1 MIEIE
6 YSKDFEKLDKIADE
20 LLSEYDAENGVEYNF
35 NKFSFVAKDDD
46 KLVGFITGF
55 SYYSEVTINN
65 VVVRKEY
72 RGKGIGIKLIRKV
85 EKYFE
90 GKGFNNIN
98 LVTNDFQAPKFY
110 EKCGFEL
117 EFVRKNKS
125 NPKLTKYFFVKYL
138 WVRFLVLKMR

>member
-1 MIEIE
+1 MLEINFDE
-6 YSKDFEKLDKIADE
+6 NFEDNDKMADK
-20 LLSEYDAENGVEYNF
+20 LLSDHDEENGVKYNF

-46 KLVGFITGF
+46 KPVGFCTGF

-65 VVVRKEY
+65 VVVLKEY
-72 RGKGIGIKLIRKV
+72 RGKGIGTKLIECV

-110 EKCGFEL
+110 KKCGFKL
-117 EFVRKNKS
+117 EFVRENKA
-125 NPKLTKYFFVKYL
+125 NTKLTKYFYVKYL
-138 WVRFLVLKMR
+138 

>member
-1 MIEIE
+1 MIKIE
-6 YSKDFEKLDKIADE
+6 YSDKFEELDKIADD
-20 LLSEYDAENGVEYNF
+20 LLTEYDKENGVEYNF
-35 NKFSFVAKDDD
+35 NKFSFVAKNDN

-65 VVVRKEY
+65 LVVRKEY
-72 RGKGIGIKLIRKV
+72 RGKGIGTKLIRKV
-85 EKYFE
+85 EEYFE
-90 GKGFNNIN
+90 GKSFNNIN

-117 EFVRKNKS
+117 EFIRKNKS

-138 WVRFLVLKMR
+138 

>member
-6 YSKDFEKLDKIADE
+6 YSKDFEELDKMADD
-20 LLSEYDAENGVEYNF
+20 LLTEYDKENGVEYNF
-35 NKFSFVAKDDD
+35 NKFSFVAIDGNE
-46 KLVGFITGF
+46 LVGFITGF
-55 SYYSEVTINN
+55 SYYSEITINN
-65 VVVRKEY
+65 VVVKKGY
-72 RGKGIGIKLIRKV
+72 RGKGIGTKLIRKV
-85 EKYFE
+85 EEYFE
-90 GKGFNNIN
+90 DKGFNNIN

-138 WVRFLVLKMR
+138 

>member
-1 MIEIE
+1 MIKIE
-6 YSKDFEKLDKIADE
+6 YSKNFEELDKMADD
-20 LLSEYDAENGVEYNF
+20 LLTEYDKENGVEYNF

-46 KLVGFITGF
+46 KLIGFITGF

-65 VVVRKEY
+65 LVVQREY
-72 RGKGIGIKLIRKV
+72 RGKGIGTKLIRKV
-85 EKYFE
+85 EEYFE

-117 EFVRKNKS
+117 EFIRKNKS

-138 WVRFLVLKMR
+138 WVRF

>member
-6 YSKDFEKLDKIADE
+6 YSKDFEELDKIADE

-46 KLVGFITGF
+46 KLIGFITGF

-65 VVVRKEY
+65 LVVQREY
-72 RGKGIGIKLIRKV
+72 RGEGTGTQLIRKV
-85 EKYFE
+85 EEYFE

-138 WVRFLVLKMR
+138 

>member
-65 VVVRKEY
+65 LVVRKEY
-72 RGKGIGIKLIRKV
+72 RGKGIGTKLIRKV
-85 EKYFE
+85 EKHFE
-90 GKGFNNIN
+90 NKGFNNIN

-138 WVRFLVLKMR
+138 